1 MAEFVIGAAVF
12 IALTM
17 ALGLVRLLRGP
28 TMADRMMAAQLLGT
42 SGAAICLLISYAS
55 ELPALLDVALT
66 LALLAALAAATMSLK
81 ADAAQAEKP

>member
-1 MAEFVIGAAVF
+1 MAEFLVGAAVLV
-12 IALTM
+12 ALTM

-42 SGAAICLLISYAS
+42 SGAAICLLMSFAS

-81 ADAAQAEKP
+81 AGATQAEKP